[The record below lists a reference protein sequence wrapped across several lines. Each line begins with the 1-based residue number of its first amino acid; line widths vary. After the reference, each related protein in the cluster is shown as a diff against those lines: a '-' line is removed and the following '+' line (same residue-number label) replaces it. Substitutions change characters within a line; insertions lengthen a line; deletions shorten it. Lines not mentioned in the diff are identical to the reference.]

1 MSQRVVVCGEV
12 KPEYRWSRS
21 ESESERAIESHTG
34 DPKPGDLTMSRVKRA
49 EYVRGG
55 PNPGLLQKAGMTCG
69 KR

>member
-1 MSQRVVVCGEV
+1 MSQRVSGRREV
-12 KPEYRWSRS
+12 KPGDRWSRS
-21 ESESERAIESHTG
+21 ESESERACEWRSV

>member
-1 MSQRVVVCGEV
+1 MEPERKRVRKGV
-12 KPEYRWSRS
+12 
-21 ESESERAIESHTG
+21 ESHIG

-55 PNPGLLQKAGMTCG
+55 PHPDLLQKVGMTCG

>member
-1 MSQRVVVCGEV
+1 MEPKRKRVRKGE
-12 KPEYRWSRS
+12 
-21 ESESERAIESHTG
+21 ESYTG

>member
-1 MSQRVVVCGEV
+1 MEPERKRVRKGE
-12 KPEYRWSRS
+12 
-21 ESESERAIESHTG
+21 ESHTG

-55 PNPGLLQKAGMTCG
+55 PNPDLLQKVGMTCG